1 MKTVIAA
8 AAAAIL
14 GVGIAPAQET
24 VKTLYQGDVVNVTWE
39 NTMTITPDSF
49 ADEVNV
55 GDYISIGLVDATDV
69 VEIKGNGVWLPGSI
83 LQRVDG
89 KSEYRAYITSDMLAA
104 LKQYG
109 MEICGASFG
118 VNAVAIMND
127 GFQMPEGAIWG
138 GYFWIDNWNTLELW
152 KTAFDSYNGQ
162 RYLDINME
170 ASNSDYV
177 LNVMTRFD
185 DPDAVWSKSETTVK
199 TSSTATIDLKGI
211 DVKESLAD
219 VNALLCQLNP
229 EGGEPFNVTSIV
241 LRGGDDTSTDT
252 PEIDM
257 ADDTATVDVYNLQGM
272 AVRRNVNAADALV
285 GMPQGIYIVNGR
297 KHIVK

>member
-8 AAAAIL
+8 ATAAIL
-14 GVGIAPAQET
+14 GVGFASAQET

-39 NTMTITPDSF
+39 NTMTITPESF

-118 VNAVAIMND
+118 VNTVTIMND

-152 KTAFDSYNGQ
+152 KTAFDTYNGQ

-170 ASNSDYV
+170 AGNSDYV

-185 DPDAVWSKSETTVK
+185 DPEAVWSRSESTVK
-199 TSSTATIDLKGI
+199 TASTATIDLKGI

-229 EGGEPFNVTSIV
+229 EGGEPFNITSIV

-257 ADDTATVDVYNLQGM
+257 ADDAATVDVYNLQGM
-272 AVRRNVNAADALV
+272 AVRRNVNAAEALV
-285 GMPQGIYIVNGR
+285 DMPQGIYIVNGR

>member
-39 NTMTITPDSF
+39 NTMTITPESF

-152 KTAFDSYNGQ
+152 KTAFDTYNGQ

-185 DPDAVWSKSETTVK
+185 DPDAVWSKSESTVK
-199 TSSTATIDLKGI
+199 APSTATIDLKGI
-211 DVKESLAD
+211 DVRESLAD

-257 ADDTATVDVYNLQGM
+257 ADGAATVDVYNLQGM

-297 KHIVK
+297 KLIVK